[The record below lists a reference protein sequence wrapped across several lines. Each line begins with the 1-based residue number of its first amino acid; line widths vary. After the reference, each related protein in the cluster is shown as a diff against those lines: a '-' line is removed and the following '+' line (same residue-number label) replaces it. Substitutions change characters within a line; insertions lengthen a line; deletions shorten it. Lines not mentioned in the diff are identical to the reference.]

1 MGKTFK
7 KVATV
12 AAVAYGGYHLY
23 GAMAGAGA
31 TSAASSTL
39 LPAAGASTPA
49 FGSVAA
55 LQQGAQ
61 TASSGG
67 FFSGL
72 FGGGAGGSTFLGMS
86 PAAWSA
92 STTAMSMLGSVRAG
106 QAQDVQYQMQ
116 AEQEAD
122 KAADEEL
129 QRKQLLLA
137 TIATQRAGRGAQG
150 VTMAGSPS
158 GMIQSNI
165 DMFGYDQALA
175 GSNVAS
181 AQSKYLTSGKYAKQS
196 GYTSAANTLL
206 KYGQRTASRGGP
218 TDVA

>member
-12 AAVAYGGYHLY
+12 AAVAYGGYALY
-23 GAMAGAGA
+23 GAM
-31 TSAASSTL
+31 TAAPALASTSTL
-39 LPAAGASTPA
+39 LPAAGAALPAAGAATPA

-55 LQQGAQ
+55 MQAIGSSTIGGAAAS
-61 TASSGG
+61 TGFLGISSG
-67 FFSGL
+67 
-72 FGGGAGGSTFLGMS
+72 
-86 PAAWSA
+86 AWSA
-92 STTAMSMLGSVRAG
+92 GTAAMSMLGSVRAG
-106 QAQDVQYQMQ
+106 QAQEVQYQMQ

-122 KAADEEL
+122 KAADQEL

-150 VTMAGSPS
+150 ITMAGSPS

-175 GSNVAS
+175 GSNTAS
-181 AQSKYLTSGKYAKQS
+181 AQSKYLTSGKYAAKS
-196 GYTSAANTLL
+196 GYTSASNTLL
-206 KYGQRTASRGGP
+206 KYGERTAARGGP
-218 TDVA
+218 A